1 MYNKIT
7 MPIPRGR
14 FSHSMLDDFSYLSSL
29 FQKNNKITE
38 IESFENKMA
47 DYVGSKYC
55 ISFAYARTAFWCI
68 LKALNVKPGDKI
80 IMPAIT
86 IKAFADIVNS
96 FDLKP
101 VFVDTSTKT
110 GSFELR
116 SFRNALK
123 ENPKVILVT
132 YLFGIVPDIEAI
144 FKEIN
149 GKNIFIIEDFSQCLD
164 GKFND
169 TKVGNFGDIS
179 ILSTSS
185 VKTLDTY
192 GGGLAF
198 TNDIKLAKDI
208 LQLQNTFNF
217 PSRKVL
223 LKKALISTSKNVLT
237 HRFLF
242 GIFVYPLVFI
252 AAFFKLK
259 LLSNF
264 VGKRSNVLLNELP
277 EEWFSKLS
285 SQQAKFGL
293 KMLNKIEIRNKKRI
307 SIALNYSKLSTF
319 IGSDVSGPSFSIF
332 WQTVFLSTDVNKV
345 RLYLATKG
353 IDCSRTSLVLISA
366 LPFDNNQS
374 EFLTPQARLIFDK
387 GIYFP
392 CYHQLTKREVKKIN
406 KSIQHLKNKKLLL

>member
-1 MYNKIT
+1 MSK
-7 MPIPRGR
+7 PPSQSDGSD
-14 FSHSMLDDFSYLSSL
+14 SH
-29 FQKNNKITE
+29 E
-38 IESFENKMA
+38 
-47 DYVGSKYC
+47 
-55 ISFAYARTAFWCI
+55 
-68 LKALNVKPGDKI
+68 
-80 IMPAIT
+80 
-86 IKAFADIVNS
+86 
-96 FDLKP
+96 
-101 VFVDTSTKT
+101 STKT
-110 GSFELR
+110 ALADGDTLKIRLEEAKSIAPTLVVISGRPLGKSF
-116 SFRNALK
+116 
-123 ENPKVILVT
+123 
-132 YLFGIVPDIEAI
+132 YLTQEKMVLGRDLAA
-144 FKEIN
+144 
-149 GKNIFIIEDFSQCLD
+149 
-164 GKFND
+164 
-169 TKVGNFGDIS
+169 DIS
-179 ILSTSS
+179 IAETAISRKHTEFFLSPQGVQ
-185 VKTLDTY
+185 VKDLGSTNGT
-192 GGGLAF
+192 F
-198 TNDIKLAKDI
+198 INDIKLAKDI

-223 LKKALISTSKNVLT
+223 LKKALISTFKNILT

-293 KMLNKIEIRNKKRI
+293 KMLDKIEIRNKKRI

-319 IGSDVSGPSFSIF
+319 IGSDVGGPSFSIF
-332 WQTVFLSTDVNKV
+332 WQTVFLATDVNKV

-353 IDCSRTSLVLISA
+353 IDCSRTSLVLISS

-406 KSIQHLKNKKLLL
+406 KNIKHLKNKKLLL